1 LPRCVFFITN
11 AAESRGIRF
20 LVAGLLFV
28 AAAMAAPAE
37 ELFQSAPGPEAPKPK
52 QRPPAPTPTPA
63 APAPVAID
71 FTVQRRAPSGVA
83 AMLRR
88 EWSVDANCAARPI
101 DITIAAQPRN
111 GTATIRDDTM
121 TIPAKPDFGSV
132 PAACVG
138 RPVASKS
145 IYYQSNAGFRGPDT
159 LGFLVNYDGKDWKRI
174 DVQINVE

>member
-1 LPRCVFFITN
+1 LPRCVFYIN
-11 AAESRGIRF
+11 NPAQSCGIP
-20 LVAGLLFV
+20 LVIAGLLFI
-28 AAAMAAPAE
+28 ATGMAAPAE

-63 APAPVAID
+63 VPAPVAID

-83 AMLRR
+83 ARMRN
-88 EWSVDANCAARPI
+88 EWSVDANCAARPVSI
-101 DITIAAQPRN
+101 RIVEQSRN

-138 RPVASKS
+138 RPVAAKS
-145 IYYQSNAGFRGPDT
+145 IYYQSNTGFLGPDRVGY
-159 LGFLVNYDGKDWKRI
+159 LINYGGAEWKRI
-174 DVQINVE
+174 EVQISVE